1 MRNLTG
7 YRLRLRNRRLYHRV
21 RSVSWWWNA
30 HLRGI
35 AVKSFM
41 TRGRFA
47 RLCGPIDSKTG
58 PTERQEILARGARTA
73 EATMTHAVMSYE
85 GAVRLISFRGGDPLP
100 WSAMV
105 LARTAFEA
113 SLRIIWLLD
122 PTIDDGVLLSRIGAT
137 TFENLEE
144 QRKQHAVIPEEFRVT
159 PQAQTDDA
167 REFYKGAL
175 EECGCRVV
183 SSNGLRSGYVESPT
197 GERAG
202 FPFEMVAASTRWW
215 SLVGVF
221 TYRWLC
227 SFTHAAF
234 VPPANSP
241 MPVAALDEENTYL
254 VLQLATDSLW
264 KAMDAYSMW
273 VGMPDGIMRRQL
285 SRVAALL
292 ESRLPENLRLE
303 RPPTPIEGYFM
314 GAVAVMEDLGFVS
327 QGAIRRFSKHY
338 VRRLDVPRR
347 RQRSWRRA
355 AAQRSSAPSGS
366 SEGGGEPV

>member
-21 RSVSWWWNA
+21 RAVSWWWNA

-35 AVKSFM
+35 AMKNFT

-47 RLCGPIDSKTG
+47 RLCGPIDPKTE
-58 PTERQEILARGARTA
+58 PTERQEILVRGARTA
-73 EATMTHAVMSYE
+73 DATMTHAVMSYE

-137 TFENLEE
+137 TFENLDEL
-144 QRKQHAVIPEEFRVT
+144 RKEHAVMPEELRST
-159 PQAQTDDA
+159 PQARAEEA
-167 REFYKGAL
+167 REFYKEAL
-175 EECGCRVV
+175 EKNGCQVV
-183 SSNGLRSGYVESPT
+183 LSDGWRRGYVEAPS
-197 GERAG
+197 GEKSA
-202 FPFEMVAASTRWW
+202 FPFNMVDASARWW
-215 SLVGVF
+215 SPLGVF

-234 VPPANSP
+234 VPPASSP

-264 KAMDAYSMW
+264 KAMDAYSTW

-292 ESRLPENLRLE
+292 ESRLPENLRLQ

-327 QGAIRRFSKHY
+327 QGAIKRFSKHY

-347 RQRSWRRA
+347 R
-355 AAQRSSAPSGS
+355 
-366 SEGGGEPV
+366 